1 MTSISVG
8 IRAPEMVTQ
17 EDLVLANTVDTTL
30 GSDDESQWLQLKL
43 PTADAQVRQTMLL
56 SDADFLGLIG
66 SNTQKLVIKIYN
78 NRDTSGKDEGK
89 YTYRLQFKYANSTYY
104 TEIRQ
109 DTLKSGYNEIVIGNI
124 FGYDWKTTGALTDI
138 RFFFGE
144 TNGEA
149 TSDLYFIGADVY
161 AL

>member
-1 MTSISVG
+1 
-8 IRAPEMVTQ
+8 MVTQ

-124 FGYDWKTTGALTDI
+124 FGYDWNTTGALTDI